1 MIAADLT
8 FDRQA
13 LLEKIRVAMK
23 PARFQH
29 VLGVEQAARAC
40 LGRPIRL

>member
-13 LLEKIRVAMK
+13 LLEKNPCSHEAGAL
-23 PARFQH
+23 PTC
-29 VLGVEQAARAC
+29 LGGGAGGAC

>member
-13 LLEKIRVAMK
+13 LLEKIRAAMK
-23 PARFQH
+23 PARPTC
-29 VLGVEQAARAC
+29 LGCGAGGAC
-40 LGRPIRL
+40 LGRPIWL